1 MFKEITRK
9 LYGEESTHGLYPHN
23 TQVAQLAST
32 AGPTIPEGERSF
44 TTLVSDRSLAQL
56 DYDNAVDTT
65 FKTEDHLSTAF
76 GLAALM
82 QNGFPPPGAILNP
95 VNFNMS
101 NSSNKQSTAASKL
114 SLIGM
119 LVIRNLITY
128 IIYQHYQ
135 VYKVTQMSVGHK
147 QTIS

>member
-1 MFKEITRK
+1 MATLLPTSQSTSVEAYEDMFKEITRK

-23 TQVAQLAST
+23 TQVAQLAGPTS

-95 VNFNMS
+95 VNFNMA
-101 NSSNKQSTAASKL
+101 NSAAKQNNTSSKSISL
-114 SLIGM
+114 S
-119 LVIRNLITY
+119 VIDNPT
-128 IIYQHYQ
+128 
-135 VYKVTQMSVGHK
+135 
-147 QTIS
+147 

>member
-1 MFKEITRK
+1 MATLLPTSQSTSVEAYEDMFKEITRK

-23 TQVAQLAST
+23 TQVAQLASN

-101 NSSNKQSTAASKL
+101 NNTTKQHTTSSEL
-114 SLIGM
+114 SL
-119 LVIRNLITY
+119 LVA
-128 IIYQHYQ
+128 
-135 VYKVTQMSVGHK
+135 
-147 QTIS
+147 ISKRHVINSFLLH